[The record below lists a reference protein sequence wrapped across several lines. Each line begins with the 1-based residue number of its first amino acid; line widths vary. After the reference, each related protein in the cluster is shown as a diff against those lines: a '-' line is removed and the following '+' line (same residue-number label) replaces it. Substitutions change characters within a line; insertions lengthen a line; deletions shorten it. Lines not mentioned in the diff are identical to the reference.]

1 MDLKQR
7 VALFYGLRWE
17 PYRETCLRII
27 NEKNIMMDTDVNH
40 AVRTLMRSDLEDL
53 ELTLLELIEEFEKS
67 QC

>member
-1 MDLKQR
+1 MDLKRR

-27 NEKNIMMDTDVNH
+27 NEKNILMDIDVNH
-40 AVRTLMRSDLEDL
+40 AVRTLKRSDLDDI
-53 ELTLLELIEEFEKS
+53 ELSLLELIEEFEKN

>member
-1 MDLKQR
+1 MDLRQR

-27 NEKNIMMDTDVNH
+27 NEKNILMDTDVNH
-40 AVRTLMRSDLEDL
+40 AVRTLKRSDLEDI
-53 ELTLLELIEEFEKS
+53 ELTLIKLIEDFEKS